1 MDVTN
6 NEKFQQKTSSKYG
19 TFSHLSARLLVDPD
33 ILDKDNDW

>member
-1 MDVTN
+1 MDAAN
-6 NEKFQQKTSSKYG
+6 NEQFQQKMSSEYG